1 MKMSL
6 ADELFGP
13 QVAEPPPPEAR
24 RWEFFLERGVR
35 PVYTF
40 VRHRDG
46 LGWTPA
52 RLVISYPDAQPSM
65 PPDPPIAWDP
75 RLELWLLDHKI
86 KAVDEKN
93 EAERFGFWL
102 GAQLEPIEV
111 RYGSG
116 YFNAVLVTYLRESGF
131 IDHRMVRDK
140 LDAIHSYPPSAG
152 QVREDCTSQI
162 KAVLATNARRLA
174 ALGYDREAAI
184 GILAS
189 AIAYHL
195 DERFNIHTRALLGFD

>member
-13 QVAEPPPPEAR
+13 EVGEPPPPEAR

-35 PVYTF
+35 PVCTF
-40 VRHRDG
+40 VRRRDG

-52 RLVISYPDAQPSM
+52 RLVISYPGVAPTV

-75 RLELWLLDHKI
+75 RLERWLLDHKI
-86 KAVDEKN
+86 KAVDAAN
-93 EAERFGFWL
+93 EAERFGFGL
-102 GAQLEPIEV
+102 EAQLEPIEV

-116 YFNAVLVTYLRESGF
+116 YFNAVLVTYLREGGF
-131 IDHRMVRDK
+131 VDQPAVREK

-152 QVREDCTSQI
+152 QAREDCTAQI

-184 GILAS
+184 GILAT
-189 AIAYHL
+189 AIAYYL
-195 DERFNIHTRALLGFD
+195 DERFNIQTRALLGFD

>member
-1 MKMSL
+1 MEMSL

-13 QVAEPPPPEAR
+13 EVGEPPPPEAR
-24 RWEFFLERGVR
+24 RWQSFLNNGVR
-35 PVYTF
+35 PVCTF
-40 VRHRDG
+40 VRRREG
-46 LGWTPA
+46 LGWAPA
-52 RLVISYPDAQPSM
+52 RLVISYVDVEPPV

-75 RLELWLLDHKI
+75 RLERWLLDHKI

-93 EAERFGFWL
+93 EAERFGFGL
-102 GAQLEPIEV
+102 EAQLEPIEV

-116 YFNAVLVTYLRESGF
+116 YFNAVLATYLRESGF
-131 IDHRMVRDK
+131 ADQPVVREK

-152 QVREDCTSQI
+152 PARDDCTAQI

-174 ALGYDREAAI
+174 TLGYDREAAI
-184 GILAS
+184 GILAT
-189 AIAYHL
+189 AIAYYL